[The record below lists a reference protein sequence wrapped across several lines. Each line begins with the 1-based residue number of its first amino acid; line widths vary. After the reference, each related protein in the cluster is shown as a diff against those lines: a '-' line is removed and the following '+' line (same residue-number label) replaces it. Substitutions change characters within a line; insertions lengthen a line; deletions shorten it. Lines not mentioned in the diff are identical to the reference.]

1 MVAFLIACI
10 IVEITPGPNM
20 ATLAALT
27 LARGLRP
34 GLFAVAGVALG
45 LATMGALAILGLAAI
60 LAEVPA
66 LYGTLRW
73 TGFLYLLWLAW
84 EIWRQPGEAGD
95 GLDAQAGPGGLFW
108 RGFLTNV
115 LNPKAAVFFITVL
128 PTFVPEGSASEVRAT
143 TWVYAAAYVGIATAI
158 HTIIVLAAARLQGI
172 LGRSTGIAR
181 FRAIL
186 AALLVGV
193 AGWLL
198 WATRL

>member
-1 MVAFLIACI
+1 MVAFLVACI
-10 IVEITPGPNM
+10 VVEITPGPNM

-60 LAEVPA
+60 ITEVPA
-66 LYGTLRW
+66 LYAVLRW

-84 EIWRQPGEAGD
+84 EIWHQRDETGD
-95 GLDAQAGPGGLFW
+95 RLDEQAGPLGLFW

-128 PTFVPEGSASEVRAT
+128 PTFVPEGTVSEVRAT
-143 TWVYAAAYVGIATAI
+143 TWVYAAAYVCIATII
-158 HTIIVLAAARLQGI
+158 HAAIVLAAARLQPI
-172 LGRSTGIAR
+172 LGRSADIGRI
-181 FRAIL
+181 RAVL
-186 AALLVGV
+186 AALLVAI